1 MSNETPE
8 YTYGVEEEQFRG
20 EENLFTKITQS
31 MRTATERRTYQ
42 PYFQALQ
49 QTKQGSFMS
58 ALSGKL
64 GTTQSGKSL
73 GFAGSGAGESIQ
85 SNLEMGYANEIMGIE
100 ESIQDK
106 QERASSL
113 IDDVIAQNKSTALQL
128 KQIEAM

>member
-1 MSNETPE
+1 VSTDQQS
-8 YTYGVEEEQFRG
+8 YGVTTDQFRG
-20 EENLFTKITQS
+20 EKSLFTEITDQ

-73 GFAGSGAGESIQ
+73 GFAGSGVGDSIQ

-100 ESIQDK
+100 EQIQDK
-106 QERASSL
+106 QERASGL
-113 IDDVIAQNKSTALQL
+113 IDDVIAANKSTALQL

>member
-8 YTYGVEEEQFRG
+8 YTYGVKEEQFRG

-73 GFAGSGAGESIQ
+73 GFAGVGQESLYKVTLKWVMQ
-85 SNLEMGYANEIMGIE
+85 M
-100 ESIQDK
+100 
-106 QERASSL
+106 
-113 IDDVIAQNKSTALQL
+113 KSWALKRVYKTNRKEHQVL
-128 KQIEAM
+128 LMML

>member
-1 MSNETPE
+1 MSTDQQS
-8 YTYGVEEEQFRG
+8 YGVTTDQFRG
-20 EENLFTKITQS
+20 EKSLFTEITDQ

-73 GFAGSGAGESIQ
+73 GFAGSGVGDSIQ

-100 ESIQDK
+100 EQIQDK
-106 QERASSL
+106 QERASGL
-113 IDDVIAQNKSTALQL
+113 IDDVIAANKSTALQL